1 MVPYDPRVIQRF
13 ADRLYRQANS
23 IIAVSTLIG
32 AIVGGVGGY
41 LAGQGS
47 HNNSS
52 AATFAGV
59 GAIVAGLI
67 GLYIGV
73 QMAFFLKL
81 RAQMALCQMAIEANT
96 RGTEG
101 NTRAARQSALV

>member
-1 MVPYDPRVIQRF
+1 MVPYDPRVIQKF

-47 HNNSS
+47 RNSS
-52 AATFAGV
+52 GPTFAGV
-59 GAIVAGLI
+59 GAILIGLI